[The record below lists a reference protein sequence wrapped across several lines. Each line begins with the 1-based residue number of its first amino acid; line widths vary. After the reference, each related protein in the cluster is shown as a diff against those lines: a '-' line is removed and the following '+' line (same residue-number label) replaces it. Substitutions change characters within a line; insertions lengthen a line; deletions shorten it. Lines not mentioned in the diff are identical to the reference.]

1 MTQDKKGPVSQ
12 LREKL
17 AEKSDSC
24 KRLEEEYLR
33 ALADFDNLR
42 KRTQRDS
49 EVSRRYALEALVLDL
64 LPVLDNFDRA
74 VQTAGDGASAESLKK
89 GMDLIRR
96 QLCEALSR
104 HGVQEYSCVGSQF
117 DPRKADAISFIH
129 TDQHKPGTVVSEIC
143 KGYSCGER
151 VLRPARVVVA
161 KAGQTNQNSETRDQ
175 NSERRDSEGASRK
188 PGGAGH
194 EPDAEAESQKPEAKG
209 QDATA
214 ADEESREQK
223 AESQDSEAEAVEIEE
238 SDTESNE

>member
-1 MTQDKKGPVSQ
+1 MTQDKKGPVTQ

-17 AEKSDSC
+17 AEKSDAC

-96 QLCEALSR
+96 QLCEALSK
-104 HGVQEYSCVGSQF
+104 HGVSEYSCVGSQF
-117 DPRKADAISFIH
+117 DPRRADAISFIH
-129 TDQHKPGTVVSEIC
+129 TDEHKPGTVVSEIC

-161 KAGQTNQNSETRDQ
+161 KEMDR
-175 NSERRDSEGASRK
+175 SRK
-188 PGGAGH
+188 EEGRG
-194 EPDAEAESQKPEAKG
+194 QKVEV
-209 QDATA
+209 
-214 ADEESREQK
+214 ADPESREHR
-223 AESQDSEAEAVEIEE
+223 AEGKDSEAKAVNIEGSE
-238 SDTESNE
+238 TESND

>member
-1 MTQDKKGPVSQ
+1 MAHDKKGPVTQ

-24 KRLEEEYLR
+24 KKLEEEYLR

-96 QLCEALSR
+96 QLCEALSK
-104 HGVQEYSCVGSQF
+104 HGVSEYSCVGSQF
-117 DPRKADAISFIH
+117 DPRRAEAISFIH
-129 TDQHKPGTVVSEIC
+129 TDEQKPGTVVNEVC

-161 KAGQTNQNSETRDQ
+161 KEMDRSRKEEGRGQKVEVA
-175 NSERRDSEGASRK
+175 DSE
-188 PGGAGH
+188 
-194 EPDAEAESQKPEAKG
+194 SQEH
-209 QDATA
+209 
-214 ADEESREQK
+214 K
-223 AESQDSEAEAVEIEE
+223 AEGKDSEAKAVKIVE

>member
-1 MTQDKKGPVSQ
+1 MAQDRKGPVTK
-12 LREKL
+12 LREQF

-96 QLCEALSR
+96 QLCEALSK
-104 HGVQEYSCVGSQF
+104 HGVQEYTCVGTQF
-117 DPRKADAISFIH
+117 DPRKADAISFVH
-129 TDQHKPGTVVSEIC
+129 TDEHKPGTVVNEVC

-161 KAGQTNQNSETRDQ
+161 K
-175 NSERRDSEGASRK
+175 
-188 PGGAGH
+188 
-194 EPDAEAESQKPEAKG
+194 EPDRSQKSEVRGQKAEEADAESQKPKAKG
-209 QDATA
+209 EDA
-214 ADEESREQK
+214 
-223 AESQDSEAEAVEIEE
+223 EAEVVEIQG
-238 SDTESNE
+238 SDNESND

>member
-1 MTQDKKGPVSQ
+1 MTQDKKGPVTQ

-42 KRTQRDS
+42 KRTERDS

-96 QLCEALSR
+96 QLCEALSK
-104 HGVQEYSCVGSQF
+104 HGVSEYSCVGSQF
-117 DPRKADAISFIH
+117 DPRRAEAISFIH
-129 TDQHKPGTVVSEIC
+129 TDEHKPGTVVSEVC

-161 KAGQTNQNSETRDQ
+161 KETNRSRNEEGRGQKVEVAD
-175 NSERRDSEGASRK
+175 
-188 PGGAGH
+188 P
-194 EPDAEAESQKPEAKG
+194 ESQEHK
-209 QDATA
+209 
-214 ADEESREQK
+214 AD
-223 AESQDSEAEAVEIEE
+223 SQDSEAKAVKIEE
-238 SDTESNE
+238 SVTESND

>member
-1 MTQDKKGPVSQ
+1 MAQDRKGPVTQ

-49 EVSRRYALEALVLDL
+49 EVSRRYALEALVQDL

-96 QLCEALSR
+96 QLCEALSK
-104 HGVQEYSCVGSQF
+104 HGVQEYTCVGTQF
-117 DPRKADAISFIH
+117 DPRKADAISFVH
-129 TDQHKPGTVVSEIC
+129 TDEHKPGTVVGEVC
-143 KGYSCGER
+143 KGYVCGER

-161 KAGQTNQNSETRDQ
+161 KEMDR
-175 NSERRDSEGASRK
+175 SRK
-188 PGGAGH
+188 EEGRGQKVEVADP
-194 EPDAEAESQKPEAKG
+194 ESQEH
-209 QDATA
+209 
-214 ADEESREQK
+214 K
-223 AESQDSEAEAVEIEE
+223 AESQDSEAKAMKTEE

>member
-1 MTQDKKGPVSQ
+1 MTQDKKGPVTQ

-17 AEKSDSC
+17 AEKSDAC

-96 QLCEALSR
+96 QLCDALSK
-104 HGVQEYSCVGSQF
+104 HGVSEYSCVGSQF
-117 DPRKADAISFIH
+117 DPRRADAISFIH
-129 TDQHKPGTVVSEIC
+129 TDEHKPGTVVSEIC

-161 KAGQTNQNSETRDQ
+161 KEMDR
-175 NSERRDSEGASRK
+175 SRK
-188 PGGAGH
+188 EEGRGQKVEVADP
-194 EPDAEAESQKPEAKG
+194 ESQEH
-209 QDATA
+209 
-214 ADEESREQK
+214 R
-223 AESQDSEAEAVEIEE
+223 AEGKDSEAKAVNIEGSE
-238 SDTESNE
+238 TESND

>member
-1 MTQDKKGPVSQ
+1 MTQDKKGPVTQ

-17 AEKSDSC
+17 AEKTDSC

-74 VQTAGDGASAESLKK
+74 VQTAGDGSSAESLKK

-96 QLCEALSR
+96 QLCEALSK
-104 HGVQEYSCVGSQF
+104 HGVNEYSCVGSQF
-117 DPRKADAISFIH
+117 DPRRADAISFVH
-129 TDQHKPGTVVSEIC
+129 TDEHKPGTVVSEIC
-143 KGYSCGER
+143 KGYVCGDR

-161 KAGQTNQNSETRDQ
+161 KATERSQKEEGRGQKA
-175 NSERRDSEGASRK
+175 EGAD
-188 PGGAGH
+188 P
-194 EPDAEAESQKPEAKG
+194 ESQEPKAKS

-214 ADEESREQK
+214 ADAESQGRK
-223 AESQDSEAEAVEIEE
+223 AESQDSEAKAGEIEE

>member
-1 MTQDKKGPVSQ
+1 MTQDKKGPVTQ

-17 AEKSDSC
+17 AEKSDAC

-96 QLCEALSR
+96 QLCEALSK
-104 HGVQEYSCVGSQF
+104 HGVSEYSCVGSQF
-117 DPRKADAISFIH
+117 DPRRADAISFIH
-129 TDQHKPGTVVSEIC
+129 TDEHKPGTVVSEIC

-161 KAGQTNQNSETRDQ
+161 KEMDR
-175 NSERRDSEGASRK
+175 SRK
-188 PGGAGH
+188 EEGRGQKVEVADP
-194 EPDAEAESQKPEAKG
+194 ESQEH
-209 QDATA
+209 
-214 ADEESREQK
+214 R
-223 AESQDSEAEAVEIEE
+223 AEGKDSEAKAVNIEGSE
-238 SDTESNE
+238 TESND

>member
-12 LREKL
+12 LRAEL

-24 KRLEEEYLR
+24 KRLEEDYLR

-42 KRTQRDS
+42 KRTQRDI

-74 VQTAGDGASAESLKK
+74 VQTAGEGASAESLKK

-96 QLCEALSR
+96 QLCEALSK
-104 HGVQEYSCVGSQF
+104 HGVSEYSCVGSQF

-129 TDQHKPGTVVSEIC
+129 TDEHKPGTVVSEVC

-161 KAGQTNQNSETRDQ
+161 KEPDRSQK
-175 NSERRDSEGASRK
+175 SEGRGQKVEVAD
-188 PGGAGH
+188 P
-194 EPDAEAESQKPEAKG
+194 ESQ
-209 QDATA
+209 
-214 ADEESREQK
+214 EQK
-223 AESQDSEAEAVEIEE
+223 AESQDSEAKAGKIEE
-238 SDTESNE
+238 SVTESNE

>member
-1 MTQDKKGPVSQ
+1 MTQDKKGPVTQ

-42 KRTQRDS
+42 KRTERDS

-96 QLCEALSR
+96 QLCEALSK
-104 HGVQEYSCVGSQF
+104 HGVSEYSCVGSQF
-117 DPRKADAISFIH
+117 DPRRAEAISFIH
-129 TDQHKPGTVVSEIC
+129 TDEHKPGTVVSEVC

-161 KAGQTNQNSETRDQ
+161 KETNR
-175 NSERRDSEGASRK
+175 SRK
-188 PGGAGH
+188 EEGRGQKVEVADP
-194 EPDAEAESQKPEAKG
+194 ESQEHK
-209 QDATA
+209 
-214 ADEESREQK
+214 AD
-223 AESQDSEAEAVEIEE
+223 SQDSEAKAVKIEE
-238 SDTESNE
+238 SVTESND